1 MNSYKNMAGSSIL
14 RTTDGAF
21 IPADNANTDYQ
32 LYLKE
37 AAAGA
42 TVLPT
47 DPINPNDAINA
58 QITILEANPPV
69 PRLVRESLLRIAEK
83 DAARDAT
90 PTNTAAMILAADF
103 GYQRIRARDNQIAA
117 LRAQLK

>member
-1 MNSYKNMAGSSIL
+1 MNTYKKTNASTII
-14 RTTDGAF
+14 RTTDGAN

-42 TVLPT
+42 TVLPA
-47 DPINPNDAINA
+47 DVPSPNFAILA
-58 QITILEANPPV
+58 QIASIESSTLV
-69 PRLVRESLLRIAEK
+69 PRITREFMMATAE
-83 DAARDAT
+83 DYAARNGT
-90 PTNTAAMILAADF
+90 PVKTKEQILAADA
-103 GYQRIRARDNQIAA
+103 GYQRIKKVDDQVRA